1 MRLCARRSHGARR
14 SACRKACALPRSGTE
29 QATVRMRAMLAQALF
44 ISFAVALG
52 CLALLLSRFG
62 RAVLDR
68 PNERSL
74 HQHPVPRTGG
84 VAVVIGAAAA
94 MAIGAQELWLPFG
107 LAGALAAV
115 SFIDDLRSLPTSLR
129 LACHLAA
136 AGLICWYLLS
146 PMHPLALAVLVL

>member
-1 MRLCARRSHGARR
+1 
-14 SACRKACALPRSGTE
+14 
-29 QATVRMRAMLAQALF
+29 MLEQALF

-84 VAVVIGAAAA
+84 VAVAAGAALAV
-94 MAIGAQELWLPFG
+94 AIGARELWLPF
-107 LAGALAAV
+107 
-115 SFIDDLRSLPTSLR
+115 S
-129 LACHLAA
+129 LAA
-136 AGLICWYLLS
+136 ALAY
-146 PMHPLALAVLVL
+146 PLALACCTDVLPSLSARVLSAPVASSAPRTAW